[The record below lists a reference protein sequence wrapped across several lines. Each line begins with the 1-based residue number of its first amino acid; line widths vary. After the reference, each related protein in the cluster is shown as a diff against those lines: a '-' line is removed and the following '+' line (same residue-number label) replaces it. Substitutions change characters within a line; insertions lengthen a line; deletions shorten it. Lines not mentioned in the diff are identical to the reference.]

1 MRKELEFMKPV
12 LQVELKITNGVS
24 DFNECEKFPLQ
35 ILKEKD
41 PEKLPLSIDAT
52 HKEVRLTL

>member
-1 MRKELEFMKPV
+1 MRKELECMKPV

-35 ILKEKD
+35 LLKEKD

-52 HKEVRLTL
+52 HKEVCLKL

>member
-1 MRKELEFMKPV
+1 MKPV

-35 ILKEKD
+35 LLKEKD

-52 HKEVRLTL
+52 HKEVRLKL